1 MTLTEFFETLQNP
14 ANFVV
19 SITETD
25 NGADKILAKIYADG
39 YAQLLAT
46 TLARTVDKITVEN
59 NKAITV
65 HLAASL

>member
-1 MTLTEFFETLQNP
+1 MTLTEFFEALQNP
-14 ANFVV
+14 GNFVV

-39 YAQLLAT
+39 YEQLLAA

>member
-1 MTLTEFFETLQNP
+1 MTLTEFFEALQNA

-25 NGADKILAKIYADG
+25 NGSDKTLAKIYADG
-39 YAQLLAT
+39 YEQLLAA

-59 NKAITV
+59 AKAITV

>member
-1 MTLTEFFETLQNP
+1 MTLTEFFEALQNP

-39 YAQLLAT
+39 YAQLLAA
-46 TLARTVDKITVEN
+46 TLARTVDKITVN
-59 NKAITV
+59 SGKDITV